1 MGKQHANH
9 VTRRRMADVISSVE
23 RASLDEINLAYDPDD
38 PIGMIERKMYSACT
52 KLVENPKHHEAR
64 LYLQRLLAEFQ
75 DPSVRTFQRA
85 LSSID
90 SITDAA
96 WKQVQNDL
104 KFFLRQQKK

>member
-1 MGKQHANH
+1 MRKQHVNH
-9 VTRRRMADVISSVE
+9 VTRRRVAEEISSAE
-23 RASLDEINLAYDPDD
+23 RASFDEIDLTYHPDD
-38 PIGMIERKMYSACT
+38 SIGIIERKMYSACT

-96 WKQVQNDL
+96 WKQAQQDL
-104 KFFLRQQKK
+104 KFFLRRQKT